1 MPLSNL
7 FQLFWFLMQ
16 DEKSS
21 KVPAQQLC
29 NRIFRDP
36 RTSLCS
42 AGFHCFR
49 PGKDFATS
57 AKWRGTGSDA
67 QRDVSLH

>member
-21 KVPAQQLC
+21 KVPAQLC
-29 NRIFRDP
+29 NRIFRASH
-36 RTSLCS
+36 TSLCS
-42 AGFHCFR
+42 TDFHCLR
-49 PGKDFATS
+49 PGKDIATS
-57 AKWRGTGSDA
+57 AKWRGTSPDA